1 MAVISGT
8 GSVEL
13 PQGHVLEGL
22 TVYGKSVQD
31 GTPTPDAPVE
41 VRSVR
46 GRNLANIVRF
56 GAYNGT
62 LTELDNGY
70 RFVVS
75 SAANSTYM
83 AFFMPMPDSG
93 DYYFSL
99 KSAQVSFYRICVGET
114 SVLDSVGSDF
124 AKFKNSFNA
133 SPNFTLTVPAS
144 EQPYMVMLIY
154 TGNNVAAGTVID
166 LTDIQ
171 LERGS
176 APTHYAPYGCVAA
189 VARGKNLWDE
199 EWELGSFNT
208 TTGANI
214 NNKQQIRAKNKIT
227 VMPGAT
233 YFVNSPSY
241 VWMIFFD
248 GNNQVITEKPT
259 GNYASSGNSIGVGTG
274 GYAKSVVMPASC
286 RSIRFYC
293 QIMYGTTYNNDICI
307 NVSDPDFNGQY
318 EPYHESVS
326 YIDLQG
332 EELCS
337 LPDGTQDVL
346 TVDASGHAVIEK
358 RVGVNVLSGGALN
371 VSNQSWLVNL
381 SPYPDASGSGSY
393 GDTANILCSHMPAAT
408 RGAVTTGTA
417 AGISFQGQ
425 SNTGVWMNAGDS
437 SITTVA
443 LANAWLTANPVI
455 VVYPLKTPYT
465 IDLGYI
471 ELPDVRGA
479 STLSV
484 IAEVEPQIDVELQPY
499 SVAGGGASMNG
510 RNLLRFTESP
520 TYAGNN
526 NTANRQIG
534 WCRWNASGTVA
545 RTDEGIKYTQDLSTS
560 LGGFVIPL
568 VSETLLQGGADEV
581 LTLSF
586 LYRGTLTGTT
596 QIYMLAN
603 TGGNVRRYSDVSFVE
618 SETDWQMFEQTLYF
632 PTLGTRYGT
641 SILIPYTAV
650 AGAWLEVKDGTMK
663 LEYGTTAT
671 PWRPAPEDTDQPSDL
686 VYASEGVDLG
696 DTSGDKL
703 VANINLAGDTAKIS
717 ASHVEINGQATF
729 TAIKQYSDAA
739 YDASGA
745 ATGAVN
751 ALKTDLASAS
761 GTTVID
767 GGHISTNSLT
777 VGHVSGLQGT
787 LDGKAS
793 TTDVANAAKTATNYI
808 EANPTDGIKVHDSG
822 DVTTFVQIA
831 SGVIDFVRSGVS
843 AMKMWMDNSVA
854 KVRVGLETAGH
865 SVFSPEGME
874 VFTDADTSVAS
885 FGSASRIGKA
895 YDPDATDNES
905 HMKLDYHSLQLVD
918 KSNSTY
924 FHVSDRLDRSG
935 TCLVTEVF
943 VVGNSNVSVG
953 SVDVY
958 MTPSLHTLHNTG
970 LGSGEIIGVE
980 SVQGDGVTFSSERVY
995 DGDIRATPS
1004 DLTKLVDGF
1013 KITVIYETNSSLAK
1027 AYTAG
1032 VRSSNPAY
1040 SNYPGAM
1047 SFAEGVG
1054 GVASGTASHVEG
1066 VDLGSDYGTQLM
1078 STGLA
1083 SHAEGINSEASGNGS
1098 HAEGFRAAARGIYS
1112 HAEGTG
1118 TAASGSA
1125 SHAEGYVAAAS
1136 GDYSHAEGY
1145 ETAATGRCS
1154 HAEGRDTNARGL
1166 ASHAQNRGTVALA
1179 AYQTVLGQ
1187 YNVEDAKTVTFT
1199 GDGNR
1204 ITFSFVVSK
1213 FSDFISITV
1222 DDVDVMGKVT
1232 RSTSPYTG
1240 TDTLV
1245 SVIFKE
1251 ADTPADGAIVKV
1263 KYSPGDYALIIGN
1276 GTNDNYRSNA
1286 LAVKW
1291 NGDVEID
1298 DGRIEIS
1305 DSGWQ
1310 TLPLNGN
1317 AFKVFNGDASYTPMY
1332 RKVNGIVEVT
1342 GGVSPLTA
1350 QTLGETGV
1358 TIGTL
1363 PTGFRPASNRTVQ
1376 VICQGSGRKLWLMR
1390 IDSSGVVSAQRMRDM
1405 GSTSYQSMS
1414 TTEWMIFTATFL
1426 AG

>member
-22 TVYGKSVQD
+22 TVHGECSQD

-41 VRSVR
+41 IRSVR
-46 GRNLANIVRF
+46 GRNLFDASKAVHNSNVSTTGAIFYDTNYCRSDYIPVKPGKQYYVRGLPVVIGF
-56 GAYNGT
+56 KADKTFNRVIRNLNKDGAFTVTNDDAYVIIRNYT
-62 LTELDNGY
+62 QL
-70 RFVVS
+70 
-75 SAANSTYM
+75 STVQ
-83 AFFMPMPDSG
+83 
-93 DYYFSL
+93 
-99 KSAQVSFYRICVGET
+99 AQDEAIAVT
-114 SVLDSVGSDF
+114 
-124 AKFKNSFNA
+124 
-133 SPNFTLTVPAS
+133 
-144 EQPYMVMLIY
+144 
-154 TGNNVAAGTVID
+154 
-166 LTDIQ
+166 Q
-171 LERGS
+171 LELGS
-176 APTHYAPYGCVAA
+176 TPTPYVPYGCITALA
-189 VARGKNLWDE
+189 HGKNYLKGCDGQATGSYPFGHSYNANPLSLGRIPMGSTVTFSFNVVNPVANKNTGIIFVYE
-199 EWELGSFNT
+199 TGSSTSHYVSASKAGRKQTTITLDRNAIACGFYSTDSSIVVSDYQLELGT
-208 TTGANI
+208 E
-214 NNKQQIRAKNKIT
+214 
-227 VMPGAT
+227 AT
-233 YFVNSPSY
+233 
-241 VWMIFFD
+241 
-248 GNNQVITEKPT
+248 
-259 GNYASSGNSIGVGTG
+259 A
-274 GYAKSVVMPASC
+274 
-286 RSIRFYC
+286 
-293 QIMYGTTYNNDICI
+293 
-307 NVSDPDFNGQY
+307 Y
-318 EPYHESVS
+318 EPYRESVS

-767 GGHISTNSLT
+767 GGHILTNSLT
-777 VGHVSGLQGT
+777 VGHVSGLHGT

-831 SGVIDFVRSGVS
+831 SGVIDFVRSGIS